1 MLTFHTFSYK
11 SWAGYAKIGR
21 RNKTL
26 SSFFELLPLGAA
38 RADHNPI
45 SSIVIYLTPVLCMLS
60 LSAVKNNK
68 KTKHLVAFLKLTKSI
83 LHFLPRSPLRLLSEL

>member
-68 KTKHLVAFLKLTKSI
+68 KNKTPSSVFKAHKIHSAFLAQE
-83 LHFLPRSPLRLLSEL
+83 PLEVAQ